1 MNFSKILFS
10 TAADYAQKKTNLPSM
25 EVRPAYHIYEI
36 DPPGMMPL
44 QLIRPA
50 GFQIQLNDLDFLCRR
65 TLYA

>member
-1 MNFSKILFS
+1 
-10 TAADYAQKKTNLPSM
+10 M